1 MPILLIMIVGI
12 SIFSMTLSHSDAD
25 GVTRTGLQ
33 GLKVY
38 LVPNFSGMTLKDFVI
53 VFVDA
58 LGQLFFSISVAM
70 GIMVTYGSYVKKET
84 NLMRSINQ
92 IEWFDTAVALLA
104 GLMIVPAVYTFMGTE
119 GMSAGPGLMFV
130 SLPKIFEAMGA
141 AGPVIGTIFFLILSN
156 TDSVK

>member
-1 MPILLIMIVGI
+1 
-12 SIFSMTLSHSDAD
+12 
-25 GVTRTGLQ
+25 
-33 GLKVY
+33 
-38 LVPNFSGMTLKDFVI
+38 MTLKDFVI

-104 GLMIVPAVYTFMGTE
+104 RSDDRSGRVYVHGNGGNVRRSGTDVCITAE
-119 GMSAGPGLMFV
+119 DF
-130 SLPKIFEAMGA
+130 
-141 AGPVIGTIFFLILSN
+141 
-156 TDSVK
+156 